1 MRHGSLFSG
10 IGGFDLAAQW
20 MGWEN
25 IFQVEKDKHCLQRLE
40 KLFKYVKRYE
50 DVKSFSGFPFRH
62 LLDILT
68 GGDPCQ
74 PNSVAGLGKGTKD
87 DRFLWHEMFRIA
99 QELNVPW
106 IVNENVSGS
115 IANGVLDLKINDLES
130 VGYTCQPYCI
140 PAESVGALHQR
151 ERVWLIA
158 YNANFDRDNQ
168 VAREVRGTEA
178 EQSTMEGEQYQIHKS
193 WQSVDLWFDYTDPNT
208 ERFEEINHTSIAKRF
223 KEGVSGYFGFGS
235 YPHGHIPRH
244 ILESG
249 IIRMLDGLPEGMD
262 YAERN
267 QRIKALGNAIVPQVA
282 FEIFKAIDVL
292 WRETQL
298 SNSKPR

>member
-1 MRHGSLFSG
+1 MIRHGSLFSG

-25 IFQVEKDKHCLQRLE
+25 VFQVEKDKHCLQRLE
-40 KLFKYVKRYE
+40 KLFKYVKRFE
-50 DVKSFSGFPFRH
+50 DVKSFSGVPFRH
-62 LLDILT
+62 LIDILT

-74 PNSVAGLGKGTKD
+74 PHSVAGLGKGTSD
-87 DRFLWHEMFRIA
+87 DRFLWPEMFRIA

-130 VGYTCQPYCI
+130 IGYACQPYCI

-151 ERVWLIA
+151 ERVWLVA
-158 YNANFDRDNQ
+158 YNADFHRSNKI
-168 VAREVRGTEA
+168 ARRLSSTEDK
-178 EQSTMEGEQYQIHKS
+178 QPSMEREQYQVHQPWKP
-193 WQSVDLWFDYTDPNT
+193 VDLWFDSPHANF
-208 ERFEEINHTSIAKRF
+208 ERFEEQHPTSVAKRF
-223 KEGVSGYFGFGS
+223 KEGVSRYFGFGAHT
-235 YPHGHIPRH
+235 YGHITRD

-249 IIRMLDGLPEGMD
+249 IIRMLNGLPEGMD

-267 QRIKALGNAIVPQVA
+267 QRTKALGNAIVPQIA
-282 FEIFKAIDVL
+282 FEIFKAIDII
-292 WRETQL
+292 R
-298 SNSKPR
+298 K

>member
-25 IFQVEKDKHCLQRLE
+25 VFQVEKDKRCLRNLE
-40 KLFKYVKRYE
+40 KLFKDSKRYH
-50 DVKSFSGFPFRH
+50 DVKLFSGFPFRH

-74 PNSVAGLGKGTKD
+74 PHSVAGLGKGTKD
-87 DRFLWHEMFRIA
+87 DRFLWPEMFRIA

-115 IANGVLDLKINDLES
+115 ITNGVLDLKIDDLES

-151 ERVWLIA
+151 ERVWLVA
-158 YNANFDRDNQ
+158 YNADFNRDNKI
-168 VAREVRGTEA
+168 AREVRRDKEESSGLETQQHE
-178 EQSTMEGEQYQIHKS
+178 IHQP
-193 WQSVDLWFDYTDPNT
+193 WEPVDLWAYNPYTNPERFQKYNVSTKPETLT
-208 ERFEEINHTSIAKRF
+208 ERL
-223 KEGVSGYFGFGS
+223 SGYFGFGPAP
-235 YPHGHIPRH
+235 YGHITRDV
-244 ILESG
+244 IESG
-249 IIRMLDGLPEGMD
+249 IMGMLNGLPEGMD
-262 YAERN
+262 YADRS
-267 QRIKALGNAIVPQVA
+267 QRIKGTGNAIVPQVA
-282 FEIFKAIDVL
+282 FEIFKAIEKINL
-292 WRETQL
+292 NYL
-298 SNSKPR
+298 

>member
-25 IFQVEKDKHCLQRLE
+25 VFQVEKDKHCLQRLE
-40 KLFKYVKRYE
+40 KLFRYVKRFE
-50 DVKSFSGFPFRH
+50 DVKTFSGKPFRH
-62 LLDILT
+62 WLDILT

-74 PNSVAGLGKGTKD
+74 PHSVAGLGKGTND
-87 DRFLWHEMFRIA
+87 DRFLWPEMFRIA

-130 VGYTCQPYCI
+130 IGYTCQPYCI

-151 ERVWLIA
+151 ERVWLVA
-158 YNANFDRDNQ
+158 YNADFDRSNQ
-168 VAREVRGTEA
+168 VARSLCKA
-178 EQSTMEGEQYQIHKS
+178 ESGKQTLEREQYQIHQPRKP
-193 WQSVDLWFDYTDPNT
+193 VDLRTATSDADA
-208 ERFEEINHTSIAKRF
+208 ERFEEQYFPSVAKRF
-223 KEGVSGYFGFGS
+223 KEGLSGYFGFGS
-235 YPHGHIPRH
+235 YPHGHITRDA
-244 ILESG
+244 LESG
-249 IIRMLDGLPEGMD
+249 IIGVLNGLPEGMD

-267 QRIKALGNAIVPQVA
+267 QRNKALGNAIVPQIA
-282 FEIFKAIDVL
+282 FEIFKAIESIKL
-292 WRETQL
+292 
-298 SNSKPR
+298 